1 MLWHRQAIFESKGA
15 KLSSSAECRI
25 RTQGLWNRFSN
36 RLWIPAGKVTEL
48 YCDLSNC
55 ALAAENANS
64 NRRNILFGSTLIW
77 AAYLWLNDNIA
88 LHTGSQ
94 PSTRLHHLAL
104 DIKIEIKFIWL
115 AGNVSLLLWH
125 HNHQINWSRK
135 TLQSRSLTLSPKHP
149 CWPFDL
155 DFHQIDVSVPLYTR
169 WWVMSMAM
177 VITTITIII
186 YSTPIFT
193 AVIVPLL
200 ILYAVVQVTLYRVDS
215 KFAPSQWETVLLCHD
230 VSHWL
235 GANLE
240 LTQLYIDDLVREC
253 YNSNALA
260 MELLQSCAKPS
271 IWAS

>member
-15 KLSSSAECRI
+15 RLSSSAECRI

-77 AAYLWLNDNIA
+77 AAYIWLNDNIA

-125 HNHQINWSRK
+125 HNHQINWSRNNITESFPYLVPK
-135 TLQSRSLTLSPKHP
+135 TPLLTFWPWLPPDRRERPAVYPLVGHEYGHGDHYHHHHHLQYPHLHRSHRATSHSICSCAGNTLQG
-149 CWPFDL
+149 WF
-155 DFHQIDVSVPLYTR
+155 
-169 WWVMSMAM
+169 
-177 VITTITIII
+177 
-186 YSTPIFT
+186 
-193 AVIVPLL
+193 
-200 ILYAVVQVTLYRVDS
+200 
-215 KFAPSQWETVLLCHD
+215 
-230 VSHWL
+230 
-235 GANLE
+235 
-240 LTQLYIDDLVREC
+240 
-253 YNSNALA
+253 
-260 MELLQSCAKPS
+260 
-271 IWAS
+271 